1 MKQGRKPRHWLLEK
15 SEQQQV
21 RAYRWAKV
29 VGVAGT
35 LSTEQVP
42 TSEGCPIMLLVNSN
56 GVKMAFLCFWS
67 QLLWN
72 FNSMSCET

>member
-42 TSEGCPIMLLVNSN
+42 TSVRRLSHRAAG
-56 GVKMAFLCFWS
+56 K
-67 QLLWN
+67 
-72 FNSMSCET
+72 

>member
-1 MKQGRKPRHWLLEK
+1 MKQGRKPRHWVLEK

-21 RAYRWAKV
+21 RAHCWARV

-42 TSEGCPIMLLVNSN
+42 TSVRRLSYRAAG
-56 GVKMAFLCFWS
+56 K
-67 QLLWN
+67 
-72 FNSMSCET
+72 